1 MRRRKLMTYEEKIK
15 FLCEYHN
22 LEEKIKAHLERATLY
37 RKCADEPNS
46 PQYGPKAKPSNPNT
60 EAPFLKWIK
69 RAEDEDQAAEKLKP
83 LLIEAKQRIISVIT
97 TLNDTELSNIL
108 MLRYIDWLSWKEI
121 QERLYLSESTRKRK
135 HRAAIQALEIK
146 NVPS

>member
-1 MRRRKLMTYEEKIK
+1 MTYEEKIK

-22 LEEKIKAHLERATLY
+22 IEERIKYHQERSALY

-60 EAPFLKWIK
+60 EAPFIKWIK
-69 RAEDEDQAAEKLKP
+69 KADDEDLAAEKLKP
-83 LLIEAKQRIISVIT
+83 LMQEAKQRIISVIT
-97 TLNDTELSNIL
+97 TLNDTELSKML

-121 QERLYLSESTRKRK
+121 QDELYLSESTRKRK
-135 HRAAIQALEIK
+135 HRAAVQALEIK
-146 NVPS
+146 TK